1 MTGDELR
8 QSFINFFAER
18 GHAMIP
24 SAPLVPENDPTAL
37 FISAGMQPLVPYL
50 LGESHPNG
58 RRLVSVQKCLRT
70 DDIEEVGDISH
81 NTFFEMLGFWSLGD
95 YWKQDSLRWTL
106 EWFTCALGFE
116 QERISVTV
124 FAGDS
129 DAPRDDEAVRVWL
142 ELGIPQERIYYLSKK
157 DNWWPP
163 SGKAGPCGPDSELF
177 YDTGRPKH
185 GSVCQPGCGCGK
197 YIEIGNNVFMQYN
210 KTAEGIYVPLKQRN
224 IDVGIG
230 LERTLCML
238 QGASD
243 IYTTDLFIP
252 IVQRINELRERRESL
267 ALIRPANAA
276 SQLVLR
282 TQTGRKESALIRP
295 ANAGAINRT
304 PTAGR
309 KEKTTRSSEQEER
322 LIRIITDH
330 LRAATFII
338 ADGVLPSNVEQGY
351 VCRRLI
357 RRAVRCGHELS
368 LPRNFTAEVAQAVIA
383 RYGLIYPELEERQT
397 TILNELTREEER
409 FRQTLARGLREFQKL
424 EEDLRQRGETILAGE
439 SVFRLF
445 DTFGFPPTLTAE
457 LAQER
462 GLSTDLDGFNLLFK
476 QHQERSRQA
485 NQKKF
490 AGGLADHSER
500 TTQLHTATHLLNQA
514 LRDVLGTQVRQMG
527 SNITLARLRFDFSHP
542 KKLTSEEIRRVEE
555 IVNQQIMRDLQTT
568 VEVMPLLQAL
578 DQGALAFFGE
588 RYGDPVKV
596 YKIGDYSMEVCGGP
610 HVQHTSS
617 MGRFRIIKAESIGQ
631 GLQRIRADLVEA
643 ETAQDS

>member
-37 FISAGMQPLVPYL
+37 FISAGMHPLVPYL

-58 RRLVSVQKCLRT
+58 RRLLSVQKCLRT
-70 DDIEEVGDISH
+70 DDIEAVGDISH

-106 EWFTCALGFE
+106 EWFTRVLGL
-116 QERISVTV
+116 QLGRISVTV

-129 DAPRDDEAVRVWL
+129 DAPRDDEAVQVWL

-157 DNWWPP
+157 DNWWGPA
-163 SGKAGPCGPDSELF
+163 GKIGPCGPDSELF

-185 GSVCQPGCGCGK
+185 GSDCQPGCGCGK

-210 KTAEGIYVPLKQRN
+210 KTAEGDYVPLKQRN
-224 IDVGIG
+224 IDVGLG
-230 LERTLCML
+230 LERTLCVHL
-238 QGASD
+238 GTSD
-243 IYTTDLFIP
+243 VYTTDLFLP
-252 IVQRINELRERRESL
+252 IVQRIYELRESQESSATL
-267 ALIRPANAA
+267 
-276 SQLVLR
+276 S
-282 TQTGRKESALIRP
+282 TEKEQGL
-295 ANAGAINRT
+295 
-304 PTAGR
+304 
-309 KEKTTRSSEQEER
+309 
-322 LIRIITDH
+322 LRIITDH

-351 VCRRLI
+351 ICRRLI
-357 RRAVRCGHELS
+357 RRAVRCGHEMS
-368 LPRNFTAEVAQAVIA
+368 LPRTFTAEVAKAVIV
-383 RYGLIYPELEERQT
+383 RYGMIYPELEERQT

-409 FRQTLARGLREFQKL
+409 FRQTLARGLREFEKL
-424 EEDLRQRGETILAGE
+424 EEGLRQRGETILAGE
-439 SVFRLF
+439 AVFRLL

-462 GLSTDLDGFNLLFK
+462 GLSADIDGFNLLFK

-514 LRDVLGTQVRQMG
+514 LRDVLGTHVRQMG
-527 SNITLARLRFDFSHP
+527 SNITQERLRFDFSHP
-542 KKLTSEEIRRVEE
+542 KKLTSEEILRVEE
-555 IVNQQIMRDLQTT
+555 IVNQQIRRDLQTT
-568 VEVMPLLQAL
+568 VEVIPLQQAL

-610 HVQHTSS
+610 HVQHTRG

-631 GLQRIRADLVEA
+631 GAQRIRADLVEEGA
-643 ETAQDS
+643 TQDS